1 MIDKNISILGVTF
14 NEQVPETAEEWDKIA
29 GAGDCL
35 GHATTKVVYHDHAGP
50 LRNCVVAAAI
60 ALGFAR
66 ADKETQGDFLKR
78 VRATDGFDEN
88 ALATAALAERV
99 KANVSFAATLASE
112 GRQRA
117 AVAARFVETADEIIA
132 AWDSGKSS
140 PEITLGKFRK
150 IWPEA
155 TLPADL
161 TDNVALAKVL
171 RTIEQKQQP
180 SFI

>member
-1 MIDKNISILGVTF
+1 MIAKNISILGVNF
-14 NEQVPETAEEWDKIA
+14 LEQVPETAEEWDKIA

-35 GHATTKVVYHDHAGP
+35 GHATTKVIYHDHAGP

-60 ALGFAR
+60 ALGFTR
-66 ADKETQGDFLKR
+66 ADKESQGDFLKR
-78 VRATDGFDEN
+78 VRATDGFDET
-88 ALATAALAERV
+88 ALATAAEAERV

-117 AVAARFVETADEIIA
+117 AVAQKYIDTAEQIIA
-132 AWDSGKSS
+132 AWDSGAGT
-140 PEITLGKFRK
+140 PERTLAKFRA
-150 IWPEA
+150 IWAEA
-155 TLPADL
+155 QLPADL
-161 TDNVALAKVL
+161 TDAVALAKVL

>member
-1 MIDKNISILGVTF
+1 MIDKTITILGVPF
-14 NEQVPETAEEWDKIA
+14 VESVPATAEEWDAIA
-29 GAGDCL
+29 GPGDCL
-35 GHATTKVVYHDHAGP
+35 GHATTKVIYHDHAGP

-60 ALGFAR
+60 SLGFVR
-66 ADKETQGDFLKR
+66 AEKESQGDFLKR
-78 VRATDGFDEN
+78 VRAEGIDESK
-88 ALATAALAERV
+88 LTEAAIEERK

-117 AVAARFVETADEIIA
+117 AVAQKYIDTAEQIIA
-132 AWDSGKSS
+132 AWDSGAGT
-140 PEITLGKFRK
+140 PERTLAKFRA
-150 IWPEA
+150 IWAEA

-161 TDNVALAKVL
+161 TDAVALAKVL